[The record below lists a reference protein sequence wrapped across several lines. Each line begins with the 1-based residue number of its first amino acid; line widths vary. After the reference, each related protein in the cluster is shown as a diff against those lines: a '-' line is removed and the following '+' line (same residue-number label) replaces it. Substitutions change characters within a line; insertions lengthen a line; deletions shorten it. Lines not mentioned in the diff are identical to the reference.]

1 MFCSLNNLTKLDE
14 NVNHLAKRLS
24 NFPRKSEH
32 LYRDIQICAKMDTA
46 ANFMQT
52 KSIDCLYDVPHLLLF
67 VSNPRAGDQNQV
79 YEVANKQNEH

>member
-24 NFPRKSEH
+24 NFPWKNCIVIFKFVQRW
-32 LYRDIQICAKMDTA
+32 TA